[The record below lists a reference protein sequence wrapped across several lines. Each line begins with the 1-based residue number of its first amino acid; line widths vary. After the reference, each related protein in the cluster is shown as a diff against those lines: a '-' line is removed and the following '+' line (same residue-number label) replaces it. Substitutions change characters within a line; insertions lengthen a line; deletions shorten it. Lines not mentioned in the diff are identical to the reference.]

1 MVSHYNNDSATG
13 DWLRHLAA
21 EREEEARPHL
31 RWAGGRNVTVF
42 VGDKPQVTTT
52 YRKARELIGEPA

>member
-1 MVSHYNNDSATG
+1 MTHYINGSCSG
-13 DWLRHLAA
+13 DWLRELAA

-52 YRKARELIGEPA
+52 YCKARELLGEPA